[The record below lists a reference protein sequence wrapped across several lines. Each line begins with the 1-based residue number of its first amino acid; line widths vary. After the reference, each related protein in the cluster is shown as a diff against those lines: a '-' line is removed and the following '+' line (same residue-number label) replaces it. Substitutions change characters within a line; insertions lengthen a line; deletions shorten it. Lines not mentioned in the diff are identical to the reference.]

1 MCPNVPVRRADDLVV
16 VRRGRSALVGDQ
28 HQLEGAG
35 VTGYGRGVQVRALRA
50 DIIEGIDLADRA
62 ARHREDRNAPEASA
76 RVRRVIGFPPFG
88 IRQSA
93 LVRQPSAIGNPNVA
107 GPRLSIA
114 QTGDSGER
122 KDDIRSG
129 YSLRDP
135 DLAAAAPHR
144 ENTLLKGCKTPVM
157 LTFRAPSALP
167 YCRAAQAT
175 TPSMQA
181 SKASCGPA
189 SHCRRRRA
197 LRSREPVVCAG
208 HDVGDEHSRWIV
220 PPPRDPGSRK
230 FRHFSYRVGLD
241 RKRPIGD
248 GRPHRRRPAPTVAR
262 PRHCTRLVPR
272 RSSAVTRL
280 LLGLC
285 NGRRDGGSDGLR
297 RRH

>member
-1 MCPNVPVRRADDLVV
+1 MAVACTSAPSVPTSSKELTWPTA
-16 VRRGRSALVGDQ
+16 
-28 HQLEGAG
+28 QLDTAKIA
-35 VTGYGRGVQVRALRA
+35 T
-50 DIIEGIDLADRA
+50 
-62 ARHREDRNAPEASA
+62 APEASA

-167 YCRAAQAT
+167 YQAELAQAT

-181 SKASCGPA
+181 SKARAARHRIVDAGVHSAAASQSFAPA
-189 SHCRRRRA
+189 TTSATNIRA
-197 LRSREPVVCAG
+197 GSYLRLA
-208 HDVGDEHSRWIV
+208 I
-220 PPPRDPGSRK
+220 RDSRK

-262 PRHCTRLVPR
+262 PRHCTRLVPEEVVR
-272 RSSAVTRL
+272 RDSSAAR
-280 LLGLC
+280 LC